1 MKIDA
6 IPYSSINLFV
16 NRHQQGG
23 SAEKISAQHTLQNG
37 TLKRTPSCSSN
48 NILSLVERRKLIE
61 AIILL
66 RNLNCKCMRLKC
78 DGHEHIGSGAGVGA
92 DDSACSQFQSDAGHR
107 VTCSMILS
115 CSE

>member
-1 MKIDA
+1 L
-6 IPYSSINLFV
+6 SNV
-16 NRHQQGG
+16 
-23 SAEKISAQHTLQNG
+23 ISKEVLQKNIS
-37 TLKRTPSCSSN
+37 TADIAKKHLRRTPSCSSN

-66 RNLNCKCMRLKC
+66 RNLNCKYMRLKC
-78 DGHEHIGSGAGVGA
+78 NGHEYNGSGAGVGA